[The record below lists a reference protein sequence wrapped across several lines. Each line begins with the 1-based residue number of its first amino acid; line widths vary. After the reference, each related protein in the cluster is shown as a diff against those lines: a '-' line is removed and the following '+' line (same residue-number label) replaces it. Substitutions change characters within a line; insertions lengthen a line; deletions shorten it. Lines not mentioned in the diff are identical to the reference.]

1 MITRIYA
8 HSAAERRHGSPN
20 QAIDCIR
27 TLAVQQYLFLRRHHG
42 LRPGMARDR
51 LYQILF
57 IGVTGGRYVP
67 STTAVHRPVEAVIG
81 ARRIE
86 DNASTGAT
94 GEVGG
99 WQFDGPEIL
108 DEVDEFFDR
117 LASSPFVL
125 NDHVSPD
132 AIEARLPAP
141 PADRGR
147 GMKPAQVPAAREIV
161 MRRTD
166 DVQVVIEPRAI
177 GLEVAAQVYGQVCA
191 ETIRRLQDEEGFP
204 CVRYGTRRLVPVA
217 AADAWLAARAERD
230 TTGVAA

>member
-8 HSAAERRHGSPN
+8 HSAAERRHGWPN
-20 QAIDCIR
+20 QAIDCSR
-27 TLAVQQYLFLRRHHG
+27 VLAVQQYRFLRKIHG
-42 LRPGMARDR
+42 LSAENARDR
-51 LYQILF
+51 LHQIMF
-57 IGVTGGRYVP
+57 IGVTGRYVP

-132 AIEARLPAP
+132 AIEARLP
-141 PADRGR
+141 
-147 GMKPAQVPAAREIV
+147 
-161 MRRTD
+161 
-166 DVQVVIEPRAI
+166 PRPQT
-177 GLEVAAQVYGQVCA
+177 EVAGHVGFHCGTVVDSSGI
-191 ETIRRLQDEEGFP
+191 ERRYATRPDVEDGWVLLSIDGRCMQSVPDDEAK
-204 CVRYGTRRLVPVA
+204 VRATALY
-217 AADAWLAARAERD
+217 LA
-230 TTGVAA
+230 G